1 MDPERHYLPR
11 LLGILDS
18 QHPPEKVRWLYT
30 QITEQQGGD
39 KLQQL
44 HSPNISL
51 SELLGPGKGT
61 KRRPNRICA
70 SEDYPS
76 A

>member
-1 MDPERHYLPR
+1 M
-11 LLGILDS
+11 
-18 QHPPEKVRWLYT
+18 KVRRLYT
-30 QITEQQGGD
+30 QITEQWGGG

-44 HSPNISL
+44 VQLKLCNLLIIERQVYVLSFL

-61 KRRPNRICA
+61 KRRPNRVCA